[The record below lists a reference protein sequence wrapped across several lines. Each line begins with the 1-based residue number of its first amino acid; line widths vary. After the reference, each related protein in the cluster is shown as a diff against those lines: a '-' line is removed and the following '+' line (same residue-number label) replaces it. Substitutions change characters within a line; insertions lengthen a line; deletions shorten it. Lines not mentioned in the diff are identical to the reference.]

1 MLKSFKE
8 FNESNSSEW
17 LVKCITEEERENW
30 IDDRYY
36 ANFTPEEVKM
46 FCDFIDSFD
55 EPVRYYFVGDCSIS
69 YYFVTGSYIEFEKME
84 DDWYYIQTNIIRPT
98 RYFIVDGK
106 EGFEKFKSLMF
117 KMREGTTDLDYSN
130 VNEAKLFGQSDLYE
144 EINQGKYQ
152 VLMSKHTKM
161 TQSEVDQIKSELES
175 FGIQV
180 NDLVSGTDQRHFIRG
195 NYNGRVRI
203 VITKIED
210 EYFIIRF
217 PDEERFFKCDTLE
230 GLFEIVEIYLN

>member
-1 MLKSFKE
+1 
-8 FNESNSSEW
+8 
-17 LVKCITEEERENW
+17 
-30 IDDRYY
+30 
-36 ANFTPEEVKM
+36 
-46 FCDFIDSFD
+46 
-55 EPVRYYFVGDCSIS
+55 
-69 YYFVTGSYIEFEKME
+69 
-84 DDWYYIQTNIIRPT
+84 
-98 RYFIVDGK
+98 
-106 EGFEKFKSLMF
+106 
-117 KMREGTTDLDYSN
+117 
-130 VNEAKLFGQSDLYE
+130 
-144 EINQGKYQ
+144 
-152 VLMSKHTKM
+152 MSKHTKM